1 MTTAEK
7 PSPIGPTPAGDAS
20 AIAQDALVPNARPAL
35 GPLAGET
42 PDVMT
47 LHTRGAH
54 QMFTGRAADAV
65 TTVSSAD
72 CCPGVRSVDR
82 YGRLTDLNTPP

>member
-1 MTTAEK
+1 MTTPEK

-20 AIAQDALVPNARPAL
+20 AITRDALTPNARPAL

-47 LHTRGAH
+47 LHTREAH
-54 QMFTGRAADAV
+54 QMFTGRAADAL

-72 CCPGVRSVDR
+72 GCPGVRLVGRS
-82 YGRLTDLNTPP
+82 GRLTCLDTPQ